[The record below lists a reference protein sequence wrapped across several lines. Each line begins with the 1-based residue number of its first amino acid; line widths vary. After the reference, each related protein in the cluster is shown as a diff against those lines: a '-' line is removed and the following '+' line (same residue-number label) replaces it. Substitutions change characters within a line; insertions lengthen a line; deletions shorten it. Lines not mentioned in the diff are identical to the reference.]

1 MQAAP
6 LGDRESD
13 VVLRDGS
20 SVHLRPVRPDDAS
33 RIGTLYR
40 ELSTESRVLR
50 FFSAAVDLDA
60 AADREARLGGAYS
73 LGLVATTGTD
83 ERLVGQAS
91 FVGDADPC
99 AEVAFA
105 IAEEYQ
111 GRGLGTLL
119 LGQLAEVAAARG
131 IQTFE
136 ALVLPANHR
145 MLGVFRQSGFPVEVA
160 PSPDGLRLTFPTSL
174 TAEARERFEQRE
186 QLAAVQALQ

>member
-1 MQAAP
+1 MQAAS

-20 SVHLRPVRPDDAS
+20 TVHVRPVRPDDAP

-40 ELSTESRVLR
+40 ELSAESRVLR

-73 LGLVATTGTD
+73 CGLVATTGTD
-83 ERLVGQAS
+83 PRLVGQAS
-91 FVGDADPC
+91 FVGGEDPC

-136 ALVLPANHR
+136 ALVLPGNHR
-145 MLGVFRQSGFPVEVA
+145 MLGVFRQSGFPVEVRSQ
-160 PSPDGLRLTFPTSL
+160 P
-174 TAEARERFEQRE
+174 
-186 QLAAVQALQ
+186 